1 MQELLGRK
9 DQLHKA
15 VHKNFEGLEY
25 LKSTNINYN
34 IIAISD
40 TRTMKHLEI
49 SQNINLKNY
58 NFEYT
63 PSVTLTESTSGGI
76 MLYIANHLPY
86 KPRHDL
92 KIYKTNELESTF
104 IELKKKKKKKQ
115 NVLSDLFI
123 MLYLIQTMV
132 IFPGGENTNE
142 IKRLTIL

>member
-104 IELKKKKKKKQ
+104 IELKKNKKKTERFFRSIYYALFDS
-115 NVLSDLFI
+115 NYGDL
-123 MLYLIQTMV
+123 
-132 IFPGGENTNE
+132 PWG
-142 IKRLTIL
+142 

>member
-104 IELKKKKKKKQ
+104 IELKKKKQKTECFVRSIYYALFDS
-115 NVLSDLFI
+115 NYGDL
-123 MLYLIQTMV
+123 
-132 IFPGGENTNE
+132 PWG
-142 IKRLTIL
+142 

>member
-40 TRTMKHLEI
+40 KRTMKHLEI

-86 KPRHDL
+86 KPRLDQYDNVTFTAL
-92 KIYKTNELESTF
+92 STTKNSIF
-104 IELKKKKKKKQ
+104 TEHLSLATF
-115 NVLSDLFI
+115 VL
-123 MLYLIQTMV
+123 
-132 IFPGGENTNE
+132 
-142 IKRLTIL
+142 